1 MDCYKLGLFCF
12 FHTNNHTQLVL
23 LRQVC
28 MFIIEVLGQRW
39 VASVCFVASKIKE
52 AVKSWPLGKSWC
64 SICIPFMTIQGG
76 DKLPMK
82 AVLNECA
89 EHGTAE
95 SVLTLVTRVHPCMP
109 KRVILSCWIQTAPFN
124 CRALSDVFLHS
135 CISCTILKHAR
146 IHKFIENVVKVM

>member
-1 MDCYKLGLFCF
+1 MTISKNNCFVRRNTVAFETFQDWYTYRGTPPLCTWSWKMRWDGLLQIRAF
-12 FHTNNHTQLVL
+12 FAFFMPIIIFSWQF
-23 LRQVC
+23 C

-89 EHGTAE
+89 EHRTAE
-95 SVLTLVTRVHPCMP
+95 SVLTLWSPECVLACQRG
-109 KRVILSCWIQTAPFN
+109 
-124 CRALSDVFLHS
+124 
-135 CISCTILKHAR
+135 
-146 IHKFIENVVKVM
+146 